1 MFQRWSEHIHVFVG
15 NVVPKLTP
23 VRVLLTAAAI
33 VPTLVGPALAQGE
46 RYYFRSGPFGP
57 WAWMVGLVMLFRL
70 LLVVVVVA
78 LVWRLLSSRG
88 PFHASDS
95 AVQILRDRYARGEIS
110 EDEYRKRLAM
120 LTS

>member
-1 MFQRWSEHIHVFVG
+1 MLQRWSEHLLVVVG
-15 NVVPKLTP
+15 DVVPKLTP
-23 VRVLLTAAAI
+23 VRALLTATAF
-33 VPTLVGPALAQGE
+33 VPALVGPVMAQGE
-46 RYYFRSGPFGP
+46 RYFRRAPFGP
-57 WAWMVGLVMLFRL
+57 WAWTFGLIMLFRL
-70 LLVVVVVA
+70 LIIVA
-78 LVWRLLSSRG
+78 LVAVVWRLLSSRG